1 METCFE
7 WIQLPS
13 LRYRDHRSWYLC
25 RSVLSSALSILAAVK
40 GGMCSELGEIGY
52 WKTDVMK
59 AIQVMKF
66 WEEESPDLQK
76 GREVL
81 EALCTEIEPDG
92 FDHF

>member
-1 METCFE
+1 
-7 WIQLPS
+7 
-13 LRYRDHRSWYLC
+13 
-25 RSVLSSALSILAAVK
+25 
-40 GGMCSELGEIGY
+40 MCSELGEIGY